1 MSKIMNKVTKLS
13 GLLFTMPLLLIMSG
27 CKKEVSPT
35 TGWNYNDA
43 KNGGFEVRPFD
54 EQATGPGLVFI
65 EGGTFVMGRME
76 EDVMKDWN
84 NSQRRVSVASF
95 YMDEC
100 EIANVDY
107 LEYLH
112 WIERVFIP
120 QDLKVVY
127 DNAVPDEHVWR
138 ERLGYNEPDVE
149 YYFRHPA
156 YRHYP
161 VVGVS
166 WLQAMNF
173 AAWRTDRVN
182 EQILADRGYVDIVQE
197 PSAEGYF
204 NTDAYLTYET
214 YEAEGDKRLKYIST
228 GEYRNVKMEDGILLP
243 KYRLPTEAEW
253 EYAAYGLIGNT
264 LNERVLERK
273 VYPWNGQQLRTD
285 EKKYY
290 GDFMTNIKRGRG
302 DLMGVASA
310 LNDAGFKTKEVKSDW
325 PNDYGLYQMAGNVAE
340 WVMDVYRQSSHDDV
354 SDINPF
360 RGNYFETKM
369 LLEDGT
375 VAERDSVGQIPM
387 VPVSDF
393 KNDRRRNYR
402 AADNKNYLDGDWQ
415 SLKDMDKWKDA
426 TIGTEATAQMY
437 PKNAAPYAYSL
448 VSDNARV
455 YKGGSWRD
463 IPYWASPSSRR
474 YLDEDESTDY
484 IGFRCAMARVG
495 SQTKSSKK

>member
-1 MSKIMNKVTKLS
+1 MNKITR
-13 GLLFTMPLLLIMSG
+13 FTNLLLIIGLMAMMSS
-27 CKKEVSPT
+27 CKKETSPT
-35 TGWNYNDA
+35 TGWKYNDA
-43 KNGGFEVRPFD
+43 KNGGFEVAPFE

-65 EGGTFVMGRME
+65 EGGTFVMGAME

-84 NSQRRVSVASF
+84 NLPRRVSVASF

-100 EIANVDY
+100 EVANVDY
-107 LEYLH
+107 LEYLY
-112 WIERVFIP
+112 WLERVFVP

-127 DNAVPDEHVWR
+127 DNALPDENVWR
-138 ERLGYNEPDVE
+138 DRLSYNEPDVE

-161 VVGVS
+161 VVGVN
-166 WLQAMNF
+166 WLQATNY

-182 EQILADRGYVDIVQE
+182 EQILVDRGYVE
-197 PSAEGYF
+197 FAETPTAEGYF

-214 YEAEGDKRLKYIST
+214 YEAEGEKRLKYISS

-273 VYPWNGQQLRTD
+273 IYPWNGQQIRTE

-290 GDFMTNIKRGRG
+290 GDIMTNNRRGRG

-310 LNDAGFKTKEVKSDW
+310 LNDAGFKTKEVRSDW
-325 PNDYGLYQMAGNVAE
+325 PNDYGLYQMAGNVSE
-340 WVMDVYRQSSHDDV
+340 WVMDVYRQASHDDV
-354 SDINPF
+354 TEYNPF
-360 RGNYFETKM
+360 RGNYFETKK

-375 VAERDSVGQIPM
+375 VAERDSVGRIPM

-402 AADNKNYLDGDWQ
+402 AADNRNYADDDWQ
-415 SLKDMDKWKDA
+415 SLQNMDDWKNAVKSSDASDA
-426 TIGTEATAQMY
+426 TDIMY
-437 PKNAAPYAYSL
+437 RKELNAAYSYSL
-448 VSDNARV
+448 VGDHARV

-463 IPYWASPSSRR
+463 ISYFSAPASRR
-474 YLDEDESTDY
+474 YLDEDEATDY

-495 SQTKSSKK
+495 SQTQGK

>member
-1 MSKIMNKVTKLS
+1 MNKITR
-13 GLLFTMPLLLIMSG
+13 FTNLLLIIGLMAMMSS
-27 CKKEVSPT
+27 CKKETSPT
-35 TGWNYNDA
+35 TGWKYNDA
-43 KNGGFEVRPFD
+43 KNGGFEVAPFE

-65 EGGTFVMGRME
+65 EGGTFVMGAME

-84 NSQRRVSVASF
+84 NLPRRVSVASF

-100 EIANVDY
+100 EVANVDY
-107 LEYLH
+107 LEYLY
-112 WIERVFIP
+112 WLERVFVP

-127 DNAVPDEHVWR
+127 DNALPDENVWR
-138 ERLGYNEPDVE
+138 DRLSYNEPDVE

-161 VVGVS
+161 VVGVN
-166 WLQAMNF
+166 WLQATNY

-182 EQILADRGYVDIVQE
+182 EQILVDRGYVE
-197 PSAEGYF
+197 FAETPTAEGYF

-214 YEAEGDKRLKYIST
+214 YEAEGEKRLKYISS

-273 VYPWNGQQLRTD
+273 IYPWNGQQIRTE

-290 GDFMTNIKRGRG
+290 GDIMTNNRRGRG

-310 LNDAGFKTKEVKSDW
+310 LNDAGFKTKEVRSDW
-325 PNDYGLYQMAGNVAE
+325 PNDYGLYQMAGNVSE
-340 WVMDVYRQSSHDDV
+340 WVMDVYRQASHDDV
-354 SDINPF
+354 TEYNPF
-360 RGNYFETKM
+360 RGNYFETKK

-375 VAERDSVGQIPM
+375 VAERDSVGRIPM

-402 AADNKNYLDGDWQ
+402 AADNRNYADGDWQ
-415 SLKDMDKWKDA
+415 SLQNMDDWKNAVKSSDASDA
-426 TIGTEATAQMY
+426 TDIMY
-437 PKNAAPYAYSL
+437 RKELNAAYSYSL
-448 VSDNARV
+448 VGDHARV

-463 IPYWASPSSRR
+463 ISYFSAPASRR
-474 YLDEDESTDY
+474 YLDEDEATDY

-495 SQTKSSKK
+495 SQTQGK

>member
-1 MSKIMNKVTKLS
+1 MNKITKS
-13 GLLFTMPLLLIMSG
+13 TGLLAVLALLTIMSS
-27 CKKEVSPT
+27 CKKETSPT

-43 KNGGFEVRPFD
+43 KNGGFEVAPFE

-65 EGGTFVMGRME
+65 EGGTFTMGAME

-84 NSQRRVSVASF
+84 NTPRRVTVGSF

-107 LEYLH
+107 LEYLY
-112 WIERVFIP
+112 WLERVFIP

-127 DNAVPDEHVWR
+127 DNAVPDENVWR
-138 ERLGYNEPDVE
+138 DRLGYNEPDVK

-166 WLQAMNF
+166 WLQAADYAN
-173 AAWRTDRVN
+173 WRTDRVN
-182 EQILADRGYVDIVQE
+182 EQILVDRGYVE
-197 PSAEGYF
+197 FSETPTAEGYF

-214 YEAEGDKRLKYIST
+214 YEAEGEKRLRYISS

-243 KYRLPTEAEW
+243 EYRLPTEAEW
-253 EYAAYGLIGNT
+253 EYAAYGLLGNT
-264 LNERVLERK
+264 VNERVLERK
-273 VYPWNGQQLRTD
+273 VYPWNGQQLRTED
-285 EKKYY
+285 KKYY
-290 GDFMTNIKRGRG
+290 GDMMTNVRRGRG
-302 DLMGVASA
+302 DYMGVASA
-310 LNDAGFKTKEVKSDW
+310 LNDAGFKTKEVRSDW
-325 PNDYGLYQMAGNVAE
+325 PNDYGLYQMGGNVAE
-340 WVMDVYRQSSHDDV
+340 WVMDVYRQVSHDDV
-354 SDINPF
+354 TEYNPF
-360 RGNYFETKM
+360 RGNYFETHK

-375 VAERDSVGQIPM
+375 VAERDSVGKVPM

-415 SLKDMDKWKDA
+415 SLQDMDSWTNA
-426 TIGTEATAQMY
+426 LTNTEATNEMY
-437 PKNAAPYAYSL
+437 RKLNENYAYSL
-448 VSDNARV
+448 VSDQARV
-455 YKGGSWRD
+455 YKGGSWKD
-463 IPYWASPSSRR
+463 LPYWSAPGARR
-474 YLDEDESTDY
+474 YLDQDEATDY

-495 SQTKSSKK
+495 AQVQGK

>member
-1 MSKIMNKVTKLS
+1 MNKITTTTS
-13 GLLFTMPLLLIMSG
+13 LFTALVLLAMLSS
-27 CKKEVSPT
+27 CKKEASPT

-43 KNGGFEVRPFD
+43 KNGGFEVAPYED
-54 EQATGPGLVFI
+54 QATGPGLVFI
-65 EGGTFVMGRME
+65 EGGTFVMGAME

-84 NSQRRVSVASF
+84 NNPRRVSVASF

-100 EIANVDY
+100 EISNLDY
-107 LEYLH
+107 REYLY
-112 WIERVFIP
+112 WLERVFIP

-127 DNAVPDEHVWR
+127 DNAVPDENVWR
-138 ERLGYNEPDVE
+138 DRLGYNEPDVE

-156 YRHYP
+156 FNTYP
-161 VVGVS
+161 VVGVN
-166 WLQAMNF
+166 WLQATNY

-182 EQILADRGYVDIVQE
+182 EKILADRGYVE
-197 PSAEGYF
+197 YAETPTAEGYF

-214 YEAEGDKRLKYIST
+214 YEAEGEKRLRYISS

-253 EYAAYGLIGNT
+253 EYAALGLIGNT
-264 LNERVLERK
+264 MNERVLERK
-273 VYPWNGQQLRTD
+273 VYPWNGQQLRTED
-285 EKKYY
+285 KKYY
-290 GDFMTNIKRGRG
+290 GDMMTNIRRGRG

-310 LNDAGFKTKEVKSDW
+310 LNDAGFKTKDVRSDW
-325 PNDYGLYQMAGNVAE
+325 PNDYGLYQMAGNVSE
-340 WVMDVYRQSSHDDV
+340 WVMDVYRQGSHDDV
-354 SDINPF
+354 AEYNPF
-360 RGNYFETKM
+360 RGNYFETKK

-375 VAERDSVGQIPM
+375 VAERDSVGKIPM

-415 SLKDMDKWKDA
+415 SLHDMDSWKSA
-426 TIGTEATAQMY
+426 TTNTEATDQMY
-437 PKNAAPYAYSL
+437 RKLSDNYAFSL
-448 VSDNARV
+448 VSDHARV

-463 IPYWASPSSRR
+463 IPYWSSPGSRR
-474 YLDEDESTDY
+474 YLDEDEAADY

-495 SQTKSSKK
+495 SQTKN

>member
-1 MSKIMNKVTKLS
+1 MNKLTRLT
-13 GLLFTMPLLLIMSG
+13 GLFLAMALMTMMSS
-27 CKKEVSPT
+27 CKKDASPT
-35 TGWNYNDA
+35 TGWTYNDA
-43 KNGGFEVRPFD
+43 KNGGFEVAPFV
-54 EQATGPGLVFI
+54 EQETGPGLVFI
-65 EGGTFVMGRME
+65 EGGTFVMGAME

-84 NSQRRVSVASF
+84 NNPRRVSVASF

-100 EIANVDY
+100 EISNLDY
-107 LEYLH
+107 REYLY
-112 WIERVFIP
+112 WLERVFIP

-127 DNAVPDEHVWR
+127 DNALPDENVWR

-156 YRHYP
+156 FNTYP
-161 VVGVS
+161 VVGVN
-166 WLQAMNF
+166 WLQATNY

-182 EQILADRGYVDIVQE
+182 EKILADRGYVE
-197 PSAEGYF
+197 YAETPTAEGYF

-214 YEAEGDKRLKYIST
+214 YESEGEKRLRYISS

-253 EYAAYGLIGNT
+253 EYAALGLIGNT

-273 VYPWNGQQLRTD
+273 VYPWNGQQLRTED
-285 EKKYY
+285 KKYY
-290 GDFMTNIKRGRG
+290 GDIMTNIRRGRG
-302 DLMGVASA
+302 DLMGVATS
-310 LNDAGFKTKEVKSDW
+310 LNDAGFKTMDVRTGW

-340 WVMDVYRQSSHDDV
+340 WVMDVYRQGSHDDA
-354 SDINPF
+354 SEFNPF
-360 RGNYFETKM
+360 RGNYFETKK

-375 VAERDSVGQIPM
+375 VAERDSVGKIPM

-415 SLKDMDKWKDA
+415 SLYDMDSWKSA
-426 TIGTEATAQMY
+426 TTNEEATDQMY
-437 PKNAAPYAYSL
+437 RKLDDNYAYSL
-448 VSDNARV
+448 VSDHARV

-463 IPYWASPSSRR
+463 IPYWSAPGSRR
-474 YLDEDESTDY
+474 YLDEDESADY

-495 SQTKSSKK
+495 TQTKK

>member
-1 MSKIMNKVTKLS
+1 MNKITKTTS
-13 GLLFTMPLLLIMSG
+13 LFTALVLLAMLSS
-27 CKKEVSPT
+27 CKKEASPT

-43 KNGGFEVRPFD
+43 KNGGFEVAPYE

-65 EGGTFVMGRME
+65 EGGTFVMGAME

-84 NSQRRVSVASF
+84 NNPRRVSVASF

-100 EIANVDY
+100 EISNLDY
-107 LEYLH
+107 REYLY
-112 WIERVFIP
+112 WLERVFIP

-127 DNAVPDEHVWR
+127 DNAVPDENVWR
-138 ERLGYNEPDVE
+138 DRLGYNEPDVE

-156 YRHYP
+156 FNTYP
-161 VVGVS
+161 VVGVN
-166 WLQAMNF
+166 WLQATNY

-182 EQILADRGYVDIVQE
+182 EKILADRGYVE
-197 PSAEGYF
+197 YAETPTAEGYF

-214 YEAEGDKRLKYIST
+214 YEAEGEKRLRYISS

-253 EYAAYGLIGNT
+253 EYAALGLIGNT
-264 LNERVLERK
+264 MNERVLERK
-273 VYPWNGQQLRTD
+273 VYPWNGQQLRTED
-285 EKKYY
+285 KKYY
-290 GDFMTNIKRGRG
+290 GDMMTNIRRGRG

-310 LNDAGFKTKEVKSDW
+310 LNDAGFKTKDVRSDW

-340 WVMDVYRQSSHDDV
+340 WVMDVYRQASHDDV
-354 SDINPF
+354 AEVNPF
-360 RGNYFETKM
+360 RGNYFETKK

-375 VAERDSVGQIPM
+375 VAERDSVGKIPM

-415 SLKDMDKWKDA
+415 SLHDMDSWKSA
-426 TIGTEATAQMY
+426 TTNTEATDQMY
-437 PKNAAPYAYSL
+437 RKLSDNYAFSL
-448 VSDNARV
+448 VSDHARV

-463 IPYWASPSSRR
+463 IPYWSSPGSRR
-474 YLDEDESTDY
+474 YLDEDEAADY

-495 SQTKSSKK
+495 TQTKN

>member
-1 MSKIMNKVTKLS
+1 MNKVTKLT
-13 GLLFTMPLLLIMSG
+13 GLIIAVALMTMFAS
-27 CKKEVSPT
+27 CKKETSPT

-43 KNGGFEVRPFD
+43 KNGGFEVAPFE

-65 EGGTFVMGRME
+65 EGGTFVMGQME

-84 NSQRRVSVASF
+84 NTQRRVSVASF

-107 LEYLH
+107 LEYLY
-112 WIERVFIP
+112 WLERVFIP

-127 DNAVPDEHVWR
+127 DNALPDENVWR
-138 ERLGYNEPDVE
+138 DRLGYNESDVE

-156 YRHYP
+156 YKHYP
-161 VVGVS
+161 VVGVN
-166 WLQAMNF
+166 WLQATNY

-182 EQILADRGYVDIVQE
+182 EQILVDRGYVDFAE
-197 PSAEGYF
+197 TPTAEGYF

-214 YEAEGDKRLKYIST
+214 YEAEGEKRLRYISS

-273 VYPWNGQQLRTD
+273 VYPWNGQQIRTE

-290 GDFMTNIKRGRG
+290 GDIMANIRRGRG
-302 DLMGVASA
+302 DYMGVASD
-310 LNDAGFKTKEVKSDW
+310 LNDNAFKTNDVRSYW
-325 PNDYGLYQMAGNVAE
+325 PNDYGLYNMAGNVAE

-354 SDINPF
+354 TEYNPF
-360 RGNYFETKM
+360 RGNYFETKK

-375 VAERDSVGQIPM
+375 VAERDSVGRIPM

-415 SLKDMDKWKDA
+415 SLKNVDDWTSA
-426 TIGTEATAQMY
+426 TTNTEATEKMY
-437 PKNAAPYAYSL
+437 RKANDAYGFSM
-448 VSDNARV
+448 VSDFARV
-455 YKGGSWRD
+455 YKGGSWKD
-463 IPYWASPSSRR
+463 IPYWSAPGSRR
-474 YLDEDESTDY
+474 YLDEDEATDY

-495 SQTKSSKK
+495 SQSK

>member
-1 MSKIMNKVTKLS
+1 MNKITKTT
-13 GLLFTMPLLLIMSG
+13 GLLAVLALLTIMSS
-27 CKKEVSPT
+27 CKKETSPT

-43 KNGGFEVRPFD
+43 KNGGFEVAPFE

-65 EGGTFVMGRME
+65 EGGTFTMGAME

-84 NSQRRVSVASF
+84 NTPRRVTVGSF

-107 LEYLH
+107 LEYLY
-112 WIERVFIP
+112 WLERVFIP

-127 DNAVPDEHVWR
+127 DNAVPDENVWR
-138 ERLGYNEPDVE
+138 DRLGYNEPDVK

-166 WLQAMNF
+166 WLQAADYAN
-173 AAWRTDRVN
+173 WRTDRVN
-182 EQILADRGYVDIVQE
+182 EQILVDRGYVE
-197 PSAEGYF
+197 FSETPTAEGYF

-214 YEAEGDKRLKYIST
+214 YEAEGEKRLRYISS

-243 KYRLPTEAEW
+243 EYRLPTEAEW
-253 EYAAYGLIGNT
+253 EYAAYGLLGNT
-264 LNERVLERK
+264 VNERVLERK
-273 VYPWNGQQLRTD
+273 VYPWNGQQLRTED
-285 EKKYY
+285 KKYY
-290 GDFMTNIKRGRG
+290 GDMMTNVRRGRG
-302 DLMGVASA
+302 DYMGVASA

-325 PNDYGLYQMAGNVAE
+325 PNDYGLYQMAGNVSE
-340 WVMDVYRQSSHDDV
+340 WVMDVYRQASHDDV
-354 SDINPF
+354 TEYNPF
-360 RGNYFETKM
+360 RGNYFETHK

-375 VAERDSVGQIPM
+375 VAERDSVGKVPM

-402 AADNKNYLDGDWQ
+402 SADNKNYLDGDWQ
-415 SLKDMDKWKDA
+415 SLQDMDSWTNALTNTDA
-426 TIGTEATAQMY
+426 TNEMY
-437 PKNAAPYAYSL
+437 RKLNENYAFSL
-448 VSDNARV
+448 VSDQARV
-455 YKGGSWRD
+455 YKGGSWKD
-463 IPYWASPSSRR
+463 LPYWSAPGARR
-474 YLDEDESTDY
+474 YLDQDESTDY

-495 SQTKSSKK
+495 AQVQGK

>member
-1 MSKIMNKVTKLS
+1 MKKVTKFS
-13 GLLFTMPLLLIMSG
+13 GLLMIVALLTMMSS
-27 CKKEVSPT
+27 CKKETSPT
-35 TGWNYNDA
+35 TGWKYNDA
-43 KNGGFEVRPFD
+43 KNGGFEVAPFE

-65 EGGTFVMGRME
+65 EGGTFVMGSME

-84 NSQRRVSVASF
+84 NTPRRVSVASF

-100 EIANVDY
+100 EISDY
-107 LEYLH
+107 LEYLY
-112 WIERVFIP
+112 WLERVFVP

-127 DNAVPDEHVWR
+127 DNAMPDENVWR
-138 ERLGYNEPDVE
+138 DRLSYNEPDVE

-161 VVGVS
+161 VVGVN
-166 WLQAMNF
+166 WLQATNY

-182 EQILADRGYVDIVQE
+182 EQILVDRGYVE
-197 PSAEGYF
+197 FAETPTAEGYF

-214 YEAEGDKRLKYIST
+214 YEAEGEKRLKYISS

-273 VYPWNGQQLRTD
+273 VYPWNGQQIRTED
-285 EKKYY
+285 KKYY
-290 GDFMTNIKRGRG
+290 GDIMTNNRRGRG

-310 LNDAGFKTKEVKSDW
+310 LNDAGFKTKEVRSDW
-325 PNDYGLYQMAGNVAE
+325 PNDYGLYQMAGNVSE
-340 WVMDVYRQSSHDDV
+340 WVMDVYRQVSHDDV
-354 SDINPF
+354 TEFNPF
-360 RGNYFETKM
+360 RGNYFETKK

-375 VAERDSVGQIPM
+375 VAERDSVGKIPM

-402 AADNKNYLDGDWQ
+402 AADNRNYADGDWQ
-415 SLKDMDKWKDA
+415 SLQSMDDWKNAVKSSDASDA
-426 TIGTEATAQMY
+426 TEYMY
-437 PKNAAPYAYSL
+437 RKEINSAYGYSL

-463 IPYWASPSSRR
+463 IPYWSAPASRR
-474 YLDEDESTDY
+474 YLDEDEATDY

-495 SQTKSSKK
+495 SQTQGK

>member
-1 MSKIMNKVTKLS
+1 MNKVTKLT
-13 GLLFTMPLLLIMSG
+13 GLFLTMALMVMVSS
-27 CKKEVSPT
+27 CKKEASPT

-43 KNGGFEVRPFD
+43 KNGGFEVAPFE
-54 EQATGPGLVFI
+54 EQETGPGLVFI
-65 EGGTFVMGRME
+65 EGGTFVMGAME

-84 NSQRRVSVASF
+84 NSTRRVSVASF

-100 EIANVDY
+100 EISNLDY
-107 LEYLH
+107 REYLY
-112 WIERVFIP
+112 WLYRVFVP
-120 QDLKVVY
+120 QDLQVVY
-127 DNAVPDEHVWR
+127 DNAMPDENVWR
-138 ERLGYNEPDVE
+138 ERLGYNEPDVD

-156 YRHYP
+156 YNKYP

-166 WLQAMNF
+166 WLQATNY

-182 EQILADRGYVDIVQE
+182 EKILADRGYVE
-197 PSAEGYF
+197 YSETPTAEGYF

-214 YEAEGDKRLKYIST
+214 YEAEGEKRLRYISS

-253 EYAAYGLIGNT
+253 EYAALGLVGNT

-273 VYPWNGQQLRTD
+273 VYPWNGQQLRTED
-285 EKKYY
+285 KKYY
-290 GDFMTNIKRGRG
+290 GDLMTNVRRGRG
-302 DLMGVASA
+302 DLMGVATA

-340 WVMDVYRQSSHDDV
+340 WVMDVYRQGSHDDV
-354 SDINPF
+354 SEFNPF
-360 RGNYFETKM
+360 RGNYFETKK

-375 VAERDSVGQIPM
+375 VAERDSVGRIPM

-415 SLKDMDKWKDA
+415 SLYDMDSWKTA
-426 TIGTEATAQMY
+426 TTNTEATDQMY
-437 PKNAAPYAYSL
+437 RKLDDNYAYSL
-448 VSDNARV
+448 VSDHARV

-463 IPYWASPSSRR
+463 IPYWSAPGSRR
-474 YLDEDESTDY
+474 YLDEDEAADY

-495 SQTKSSKK
+495 TQTKR

>member
-1 MSKIMNKVTKLS
+1 MNKITKS
-13 GLLFTMPLLLIMSG
+13 TGLLAVLALLTIMSS
-27 CKKEVSPT
+27 CKKETSPT

-43 KNGGFEVRPFD
+43 KNGGFEVAPFE

-65 EGGTFVMGRME
+65 EGGTFTMGAME

-84 NSQRRVSVASF
+84 NTPRRVTVGSF

-107 LEYLH
+107 LEYLY
-112 WIERVFIP
+112 WLERVFIP

-127 DNAVPDEHVWR
+127 DNAVPDENVWR
-138 ERLGYNEPDVE
+138 DRLGYNEPDVK

-166 WLQAMNF
+166 WLQAVDYAN
-173 AAWRTDRVN
+173 WRTDRVN
-182 EQILADRGYVDIVQE
+182 EQILVDRGYVE
-197 PSAEGYF
+197 FSETPTAEGYF

-214 YEAEGDKRLKYIST
+214 YEAEGEKRLRYISS

-243 KYRLPTEAEW
+243 EYRLPTEAEW
-253 EYAAYGLIGNT
+253 EYAAYGLVGNT
-264 LNERVLERK
+264 VNERVLERK
-273 VYPWNGQQLRTD
+273 VYPWNGQQLRTED
-285 EKKYY
+285 KKYY
-290 GDFMTNIKRGRG
+290 GDMMTNVRRGRG
-302 DLMGVASA
+302 DYMGVASA

-325 PNDYGLYQMAGNVAE
+325 PNDYGLYQMGGNVAE
-340 WVMDVYRQSSHDDV
+340 WVMDVYRQASHDDV
-354 SDINPF
+354 TEYNPF
-360 RGNYFETKM
+360 RGNYFETHK

-375 VAERDSVGQIPM
+375 VAERDSVGKVPM

-415 SLKDMDKWKDA
+415 SLQDMDSWTNA
-426 TIGTEATAQMY
+426 LTNTEATNEMY
-437 PKNAAPYAYSL
+437 RKLNENYAYSL
-448 VSDNARV
+448 VSDQARV
-455 YKGGSWRD
+455 YKGGSWKD
-463 IPYWASPSSRR
+463 LPYWSAPGARR
-474 YLDEDESTDY
+474 YLDQDESTDY

-495 SQTKSSKK
+495 SQVQGR

>member
-1 MSKIMNKVTKLS
+1 MNKITKFT
-13 GLLFTMPLLLIMSG
+13 GLFLLMVLMTVMSS
-27 CKKEVSPT
+27 CKKEASPT
-35 TGWNYNDA
+35 TGWTYNDA
-43 KNGGFEVRPFD
+43 KNGGFEVAPFV
-54 EQATGPGLVFI
+54 EQETGPGLVFI
-65 EGGTFVMGRME
+65 EGGTFVMGAME

-84 NSQRRVSVASF
+84 NNPHRVSVASF

-100 EIANVDY
+100 EISNLDY
-107 LEYLH
+107 REYLY
-112 WIERVFIP
+112 WLERVFIP

-127 DNAVPDEHVWR
+127 DNALPDENVWR

-156 YRHYP
+156 FNTYP
-161 VVGVS
+161 VVGVNR
-166 WLQAMNF
+166 LQATNY

-182 EQILADRGYVDIVQE
+182 EKILADRGYVE
-197 PSAEGYF
+197 YAETPTAEGYF

-214 YEAEGDKRLKYIST
+214 YESEGEKRLRYISS

-253 EYAAYGLIGNT
+253 EYAALGLIGNT

-273 VYPWNGQQLRTD
+273 VYPWNGQQLRTED
-285 EKKYY
+285 KKYY
-290 GDFMTNIKRGRG
+290 GDIMTNIRRGRG
-302 DLMGVASA
+302 DLMGVASS
-310 LNDAGFKTKEVKSDW
+310 LNDAGFKTMDVRTGW

-340 WVMDVYRQSSHDDV
+340 WVMDVYRQGSHDDV
-354 SDINPF
+354 SEFNPF
-360 RGNYFETKM
+360 RGNYFETKK

-375 VAERDSVGQIPM
+375 VAERDSVGRIPM

-415 SLKDMDKWKDA
+415 SLQDMDSWKTA
-426 TIGTEATAQMY
+426 TTNEEATDQMY
-437 PKNAAPYAYSL
+437 RKLDDNYAYSL
-448 VSDNARV
+448 VSDHARV

-463 IPYWASPSSRR
+463 IPYWSSPGSRR
-474 YLDEDESTDY
+474 YLDEDESADY

-495 SQTKSSKK
+495 TQTKK

>member
-1 MSKIMNKVTKLS
+1 MNKATKLT
-13 GLLFTMPLLLIMSG
+13 GLFLTMALMVMVSS
-27 CKKEVSPT
+27 CKKDASPT

-43 KNGGFEVRPFD
+43 KNGGFEVAPFE
-54 EQATGPGLVFI
+54 EQETGPGLVFI
-65 EGGTFVMGRME
+65 EGGTFVMGAME

-84 NSQRRVSVASF
+84 NTPRRVSVASF

-100 EIANVDY
+100 EISNLDY
-107 LEYLH
+107 REYLY
-112 WIERVFIP
+112 WLERVFIP

-127 DNAVPDEHVWR
+127 DNAMPDENVWR
-138 ERLGYNEPDVE
+138 ERLGYNEPDVD

-156 YRHYP
+156 YNKYP

-166 WLQAMNF
+166 WMQATNY

-182 EQILADRGYVDIVQE
+182 EKILADRGYVE
-197 PSAEGYF
+197 YSETPTAEGYF
-204 NTDAYLTYET
+204 STDAYLTYET
-214 YEAEGDKRLKYIST
+214 YEAEGEKRLRYISS

-253 EYAAYGLIGNT
+253 EYAALGLVGNT

-273 VYPWNGQQLRTD
+273 VYPWNGQQLRTED
-285 EKKYY
+285 KKYY
-290 GDFMTNIKRGRG
+290 GDIMTNVRRGRG
-302 DLMGVASA
+302 DLMGVATA
-310 LNDAGFKTKEVKSDW
+310 LNDAGFKTMDVRSGW

-340 WVMDVYRQSSHDDV
+340 WVMDVYRQGSHDDV
-354 SDINPF
+354 SEFNPF
-360 RGNYFETKM
+360 RGNYFETKK

-375 VAERDSVGQIPM
+375 VAERDSVGRIPM

-415 SLKDMDKWKDA
+415 SLYDMDSWKTA
-426 TIGTEATAQMY
+426 TTNTEATDQMY
-437 PKNAAPYAYSL
+437 RKLDDNYAYSL
-448 VSDNARV
+448 VSDRARV

-463 IPYWASPSSRR
+463 IPYWSAPGSRR
-474 YLDEDESTDY
+474 YLDEDEAADY

-495 SQTKSSKK
+495 TQTK

>member
-1 MSKIMNKVTKLS
+1 MNKITKTTS
-13 GLLFTMPLLLIMSG
+13 LFTALVLLAMLSS
-27 CKKEVSPT
+27 CKKEASPT

-43 KNGGFEVRPFD
+43 KNGGFEVAPYED
-54 EQATGPGLVFI
+54 QATGPGLVFI
-65 EGGTFVMGRME
+65 EGGTFVMGAME

-84 NSQRRVSVASF
+84 NNPRRVSVASF

-100 EIANVDY
+100 EISNLDY
-107 LEYLH
+107 REYLY
-112 WIERVFIP
+112 WLERVFIP

-127 DNAVPDEHVWR
+127 DNAVPDENVWR
-138 ERLGYNEPDVE
+138 DRLGYNEPDVE

-156 YRHYP
+156 FNTYP
-161 VVGVS
+161 VVGVN
-166 WLQAMNF
+166 WLQATNY

-182 EQILADRGYVDIVQE
+182 EKILADRGYVE
-197 PSAEGYF
+197 YAETPTAEGYF

-214 YEAEGDKRLKYIST
+214 YEAEGEKRLRYISS

-253 EYAAYGLIGNT
+253 EYAALGLIGNT
-264 LNERVLERK
+264 MNERVLERK
-273 VYPWNGQQLRTD
+273 VYPWNGQQLRTED
-285 EKKYY
+285 KKYY
-290 GDFMTNIKRGRG
+290 GDMMTNIRRGRG

-310 LNDAGFKTKEVKSDW
+310 LNDAGFKTKDVRSDW

-340 WVMDVYRQSSHDDV
+340 WVMDVYRQGSHDDV
-354 SDINPF
+354 AEVNPF
-360 RGNYFETKM
+360 RGNYFETKK

-375 VAERDSVGQIPM
+375 VAERDSVGKIPM

-415 SLKDMDKWKDA
+415 SLHDMDSWKSA
-426 TIGTEATAQMY
+426 TTNTEATDQMY
-437 PKNAAPYAYSL
+437 RKLSDNYAFSL
-448 VSDNARV
+448 VSDHARV

-463 IPYWASPSSRR
+463 IPYWSSPGTRR
-474 YLDEDESTDY
+474 YLDEDEASDY

-495 SQTKSSKK
+495 TQTKN

>member
-1 MSKIMNKVTKLS
+1 M
-13 GLLFTMPLLLIMSG
+13 TMALMVMVSS
-27 CKKEVSPT
+27 CKKDASPT

-43 KNGGFEVRPFD
+43 KNGGFEVAPFE
-54 EQATGPGLVFI
+54 EQETGPGLVFI
-65 EGGTFVMGRME
+65 EGGTFVMGAME

-84 NSQRRVSVASF
+84 NTPRRVSVASF

-100 EIANVDY
+100 EISNLDY
-107 LEYLH
+107 REYLY
-112 WIERVFIP
+112 WLERVFIP

-127 DNAVPDEHVWR
+127 DNAMPDENVWR
-138 ERLGYNEPDVE
+138 ERLGYNEPDVD

-156 YRHYP
+156 YNKYP

-166 WLQAMNF
+166 WMQATNY

-182 EQILADRGYVDIVQE
+182 EKILADRGYVE
-197 PSAEGYF
+197 YSETPTAEGYF

-214 YEAEGDKRLKYIST
+214 YEAEGEKRLRYISS

-253 EYAAYGLIGNT
+253 EYAALGLVGNT

-273 VYPWNGQQLRTD
+273 VYPWNGQQLRTED
-285 EKKYY
+285 KKYY
-290 GDFMTNIKRGRG
+290 GDIMTNVRRGRG
-302 DLMGVASA
+302 DLMGVATA
-310 LNDAGFKTKEVKSDW
+310 LNDAGFKTMDVRSGW

-340 WVMDVYRQSSHDDV
+340 WVMDVYRQGSHDDV
-354 SDINPF
+354 SEFNPF
-360 RGNYFETKM
+360 RGNYFETKK

-375 VAERDSVGQIPM
+375 VAERDSVGRIPM

-415 SLKDMDKWKDA
+415 SLYDMDSWKTA
-426 TIGTEATAQMY
+426 TTNTEATDQMY
-437 PKNAAPYAYSL
+437 RKLDDNYAYSL
-448 VSDNARV
+448 VSDRARV

-463 IPYWASPSSRR
+463 IPYWSAPGSRR
-474 YLDEDESTDY
+474 YLDEDEAADY

-495 SQTKSSKK
+495 TQTK

>member
-1 MSKIMNKVTKLS
+1 MNKATKLT
-13 GLLFTMPLLLIMSG
+13 GLFLTMALMVMVSS
-27 CKKEVSPT
+27 CKKEASPT

-43 KNGGFEVRPFD
+43 KNGGFEVAPFE
-54 EQATGPGLVFI
+54 EQETGPGLVFI
-65 EGGTFVMGRME
+65 EGGTFVMGAME

-84 NSQRRVSVASF
+84 NSPRRVSVASF

-100 EIANVDY
+100 EISNLDY
-107 LEYLH
+107 REYLY
-112 WIERVFIP
+112 WLERVFIP

-127 DNAVPDEHVWR
+127 DNAMPDENVWR
-138 ERLGYNEPDVE
+138 ERLGYNEPDVD

-156 YRHYP
+156 YNKYP

-166 WLQAMNF
+166 WLQATNY

-182 EQILADRGYVDIVQE
+182 EKILADRGYVE
-197 PSAEGYF
+197 YSETPTAEGYF

-214 YEAEGDKRLKYIST
+214 YEAEGEKRLRYISS

-253 EYAAYGLIGNT
+253 EYAALGLVGNT

-273 VYPWNGQQLRTD
+273 VYPWNGQQLRTE
-285 EKKYY
+285 EKRYY
-290 GDFMTNIKRGRG
+290 GDLMTNVRRGRG
-302 DLMGVASA
+302 DLMGVATA

-340 WVMDVYRQSSHDDV
+340 WVMDVYRQGSHDDV
-354 SDINPF
+354 SEFNPF
-360 RGNYFETKM
+360 RGNYFETKK

-375 VAERDSVGQIPM
+375 VAERDSVGKIPM

-415 SLKDMDKWKDA
+415 SLYDMDSWKTA
-426 TIGTEATAQMY
+426 TTNTEATDQMY
-437 PKNAAPYAYSL
+437 RKLDDNYAFSL
-448 VSDNARV
+448 VSDHARV

-463 IPYWASPSSRR
+463 IPYWSAPGSRR
-474 YLDEDESTDY
+474 YLDEDEATDY

-495 SQTKSSKK
+495 TQTKR

>member
-1 MSKIMNKVTKLS
+1 MNMSTKS
-13 GLLFTMPLLLIMSG
+13 TGLIILFALLTVFTS
-27 CKKEVSPT
+27 CKKETSPT

-43 KNGGFEVRPFD
+43 KNGGFEVAAFE

-65 EGGTFVMGRME
+65 EGGSFVMGQME

-84 NSQRRVSVASF
+84 NNPRRVSVASF

-100 EIANVDY
+100 EISNLDY
-107 LEYLH
+107 REYLY
-112 WIERVFIP
+112 WLERVFIP

-127 DNAVPDEHVWR
+127 DNALPDENVWR
-138 ERLGYNEPDVE
+138 NRLGYNEPDVE
-149 YYFRHPA
+149 LYFRHPA
-156 YRHYP
+156 YAKYP
-161 VVGVS
+161 VVGVN
-166 WLQAMNF
+166 WLQATNY

-182 EQILADRGYVDIVQE
+182 EQILVDRGYVE
-197 PSAEGYF
+197 FAETPTAEGYF

-214 YEAEGDKRLKYIST
+214 YEAEGEKRLRYISS

-253 EYAAYGLIGNT
+253 EYAALGLVGNT

-273 VYPWNGQQLRTD
+273 VYPWNGQQLRT
-285 EKKYY
+285 ESKKYY
-290 GDFMTNIKRGRG
+290 GDFMSNGRRGRG
-302 DLMGVASA
+302 DYMGVASA
-310 LNDAGFKTKEVKSDW
+310 LNDAGFKTKEVRSDW

-354 SDINPF
+354 AEYNPF
-360 RGNYFETKM
+360 RGNYFETM
-369 LLEDGT
+369 LLLEDGT
-375 VAERDSVGQIPM
+375 VAERDSVGKIPM

-415 SLKDMDKWKDA
+415 SLQDVESWKNA
-426 TIGTEATAQMY
+426 TSSTEATDQMY
-437 PKNAAPYAYSL
+437 RKLTDNYAYSL
-448 VSDNARV
+448 VSDHARV
-455 YKGGSWRD
+455 YKGGSWKD
-463 IPYWASPSSRR
+463 IPYYFSPGTRR
-474 YLDEDESTDY
+474 YLDEDESADY

-495 SQTKSSKK
+495 SQTQGRR

>member
-1 MSKIMNKVTKLS
+1 MNKITKS
-13 GLLFTMPLLLIMSG
+13 TGLLVVLGLLTMMSS
-27 CKKEVSPT
+27 CKKETSPT

-43 KNGGFEVRPFD
+43 KNGGFEVAPFE

-65 EGGTFVMGRME
+65 EGGTFTMGAME

-84 NSQRRVSVASF
+84 NTPRRVTVGSF

-107 LEYLH
+107 LEYLY
-112 WIERVFIP
+112 WLERVFIP

-127 DNAVPDEHVWR
+127 DNAVPDENVWR
-138 ERLGYNEPDVE
+138 DRLGYNEPDVK

-166 WLQAMNF
+166 WLQAADYAN
-173 AAWRTDRVN
+173 WRTDRVN
-182 EQILADRGYVDIVQE
+182 EQILVDRGYVE
-197 PSAEGYF
+197 FAETPTAEGYF

-214 YEAEGDKRLKYIST
+214 YEAEGEKRLRYISS

-243 KYRLPTEAEW
+243 EYRLPTEAEW
-253 EYAAYGLIGNT
+253 EYAAYGLVGNT
-264 LNERVLERK
+264 VNERVLERK
-273 VYPWNGQQLRTD
+273 VYPWNGQQLRTED
-285 EKKYY
+285 KKYY
-290 GDFMTNIKRGRG
+290 GDMMTNVRRGRG
-302 DLMGVASA
+302 DYMGVASA

-325 PNDYGLYQMAGNVAE
+325 PNDYGLYQMGGNVAE
-340 WVMDVYRQSSHDDV
+340 WVMDVYRQVSHDDV
-354 SDINPF
+354 TEYNPF
-360 RGNYFETKM
+360 RGNYFETHK

-375 VAERDSVGQIPM
+375 VAERDSVGKVPM

-415 SLKDMDKWKDA
+415 SLQDMDSWTNAITNTQA
-426 TIGTEATAQMY
+426 TEQMY
-437 PKNAAPYAYSL
+437 RKSNENYAFSL
-448 VSDNARV
+448 VSDEARV
-455 YKGGSWRD
+455 YKGGSWKD
-463 IPYWASPSSRR
+463 LPYWSAPGARR
-474 YLDEDESTDY
+474 YLDQDESADY
-484 IGFRCAMARVG
+484 IGFRCTMARVG
-495 SQTKSSKK
+495 SQVQGR

>member
-1 MSKIMNKVTKLS
+1 MNKITKFT
-13 GLLFTMPLLLIMSG
+13 GLFLLMVLMTVMSS
-27 CKKEVSPT
+27 CKKEASPT
-35 TGWNYNDA
+35 TGWTYNDA
-43 KNGGFEVRPFD
+43 KNGGFEVAPFV
-54 EQATGPGLVFI
+54 EQETGPGLVFI
-65 EGGTFVMGRME
+65 EGGTFVMGAME

-84 NSQRRVSVASF
+84 NNPHRVSVASF

-100 EIANVDY
+100 EISNLDY
-107 LEYLH
+107 REYLY
-112 WIERVFIP
+112 WLERVFIP

-127 DNAVPDEHVWR
+127 DNALPDENVWR

-156 YRHYP
+156 FNTYP
-161 VVGVS
+161 VVGVN
-166 WLQAMNF
+166 WLQATNY

-182 EQILADRGYVDIVQE
+182 EKILADRGYVE
-197 PSAEGYF
+197 YAETPTAEGYF

-214 YEAEGDKRLKYIST
+214 YESEGEKRLRYISS

-253 EYAAYGLIGNT
+253 EYAALGLIGNT

-273 VYPWNGQQLRTD
+273 VYPWNGQQLRTED
-285 EKKYY
+285 KKYY
-290 GDFMTNIKRGRG
+290 GDIMTNIRRGRG
-302 DLMGVASA
+302 DLMGVASS
-310 LNDAGFKTKEVKSDW
+310 LNDAGFKTMDVRTGW

-340 WVMDVYRQSSHDDV
+340 WVMDVYRQGSHDDV
-354 SDINPF
+354 SEFNPF
-360 RGNYFETKM
+360 RGNYFETKK

-375 VAERDSVGQIPM
+375 VAERDSVGRIPM

-415 SLKDMDKWKDA
+415 SLQDMDSWKTA
-426 TIGTEATAQMY
+426 TTNEEATDQMY
-437 PKNAAPYAYSL
+437 RKLDDNYAYSL
-448 VSDNARV
+448 VSDHARV

-463 IPYWASPSSRR
+463 IPYWSSPGSRR
-474 YLDEDESTDY
+474 YLDEDESADY

-495 SQTKSSKK
+495 TQTKK

>member
-1 MSKIMNKVTKLS
+1 MNKSTKLT
-13 GLLFTMPLLLIMSG
+13 GLFILCALLVTMSS
-27 CKKEVSPT
+27 CKKETSPT

-43 KNGGFEVRPFD
+43 KNGGFEVAAFE

-65 EGGTFVMGRME
+65 EGGSFVMGAME

-84 NSQRRVSVASF
+84 NNPRRVSVASF

-100 EIANVDY
+100 EISNLDY
-107 LEYLH
+107 REYLY
-112 WIERVFIP
+112 WLERVFVP

-127 DNAVPDEHVWR
+127 DNALPDENVWR
-138 ERLGYNEPDVE
+138 DRLGYNESDVE

-156 YRHYP
+156 YAKYP
-161 VVGVS
+161 VVGVN
-166 WLQAMNF
+166 WLQATNY

-182 EQILADRGYVDIVQE
+182 EQILVDRGYVE
-197 PSAEGYF
+197 FAETPTAEGYF

-214 YEAEGDKRLKYIST
+214 YEAEGEKRLRYISS

-253 EYAAYGLIGNT
+253 EYAALGLIGNT

-273 VYPWNGQQLRTD
+273 VYPWNGQQLRTED
-285 EKKYY
+285 KKYY
-290 GDFMTNIKRGRG
+290 GDFMANGRRGRG
-302 DLMGVASA
+302 DYMGVASS
-310 LNDAGFKTKEVKSDW
+310 LNDASFKTAEVKSFW
-325 PNDYGLYQMAGNVAE
+325 PNDYGLYHMAGNVSE

-354 SDINPF
+354 TEYNPF
-360 RGNYFETKM
+360 RGNYFETKK

-375 VAERDSVGQIPM
+375 VAERDSVGKIPM

-415 SLKDMDKWKDA
+415 SLQDIDSWTNA
-426 TIGTEATAQMY
+426 TSNTEATDQMY
-437 PKNAAPYAYSL
+437 RKLNDNYAYSL
-448 VSDNARV
+448 VSDRARV
-455 YKGGSWRD
+455 YKGGSWKD
-463 IPYWASPSSRR
+463 IPYYFAPGSRR
-474 YLDEDESTDY
+474 YMDEDEATDY

-495 SQTKSSKK
+495 SQVKGK

>member
-1 MSKIMNKVTKLS
+1 MNKVTKFT
-13 GLLFTMPLLLIMSG
+13 GLFLTMALMVMVSS
-27 CKKEVSPT
+27 CKKDASPT

-43 KNGGFEVRPFD
+43 KNGGFEVAPFE
-54 EQATGPGLVFI
+54 EQETGPGLVFI
-65 EGGTFVMGRME
+65 EGGTFVMGAME

-84 NSQRRVSVASF
+84 NSPRRVSVASF

-100 EIANVDY
+100 EISNLDY
-107 LEYLH
+107 REYLY
-112 WIERVFIP
+112 WLERVFIP

-127 DNAVPDEHVWR
+127 DNAMPDENVWR
-138 ERLGYNEPDVE
+138 ERLGYNEPDVD

-156 YRHYP
+156 YNKYP

-166 WLQAMNF
+166 WLQATNY

-182 EQILADRGYVDIVQE
+182 EKILADRGYVE
-197 PSAEGYF
+197 YSETPTAEGYF

-214 YEAEGDKRLKYIST
+214 YEAEGEKRLRYISS

-253 EYAAYGLIGNT
+253 EYAALGLVGNT

-273 VYPWNGQQLRTD
+273 VYPWNGQQLRTED
-285 EKKYY
+285 KKYY
-290 GDFMTNIKRGRG
+290 GDLMTNVRRGRG
-302 DLMGVASA
+302 DLMGVATA

-340 WVMDVYRQSSHDDV
+340 WVMDVYRQGSHDDV
-354 SDINPF
+354 SEFNPF
-360 RGNYFETKM
+360 RGNYFETKK

-375 VAERDSVGQIPM
+375 VAERDSVGKIPM

-415 SLKDMDKWKDA
+415 SLYDMDNWKSAA
-426 TIGTEATAQMY
+426 TTDEATDQMY
-437 PKNAAPYAYSL
+437 RKLDDNYAYSL
-448 VSDNARV
+448 VSDHARV

-463 IPYWASPSSRR
+463 IPYWSAPGSRR
-474 YLDEDESTDY
+474 YLDEDEAADY

-495 SQTKSSKK
+495 TQTKK

>member
-1 MSKIMNKVTKLS
+1 MNKATKLT
-13 GLLFTMPLLLIMSG
+13 GLFLTMALMVMVSS
-27 CKKEVSPT
+27 CKKEASPT

-43 KNGGFEVRPFD
+43 KNGGFEVAPFE
-54 EQATGPGLVFI
+54 EQETGPGLVFI
-65 EGGTFVMGRME
+65 EGGTFVMGAME

-84 NSQRRVSVASF
+84 NSPRRVSVASF

-100 EIANVDY
+100 EISNLDY
-107 LEYLH
+107 REYLY
-112 WIERVFIP
+112 WLERVFIP

-127 DNAVPDEHVWR
+127 DNAMPDENVWR
-138 ERLGYNEPDVE
+138 ERLGYNEPDVD

-156 YRHYP
+156 YNKYP

-166 WLQAMNF
+166 WLQATNY

-182 EQILADRGYVDIVQE
+182 EKILADRGYVE
-197 PSAEGYF
+197 YSETPTAEGYF

-214 YEAEGDKRLKYIST
+214 YEAEGEKRLRYISS

-253 EYAAYGLIGNT
+253 EYAALGLVGNT

-273 VYPWNGQQLRTD
+273 VYPWNGQQLRTE
-285 EKKYY
+285 EKRYY
-290 GDFMTNIKRGRG
+290 GDLMTNVRRGRG
-302 DLMGVASA
+302 DLMGVATA

-340 WVMDVYRQSSHDDV
+340 WVMDVYRQGSHDDV
-354 SDINPF
+354 SEFNPF
-360 RGNYFETKM
+360 RGNYFETKK

-375 VAERDSVGQIPM
+375 VAERDSVGKIPM

-415 SLKDMDKWKDA
+415 SLHDMDSWKTA
-426 TIGTEATAQMY
+426 TTNTEATDQMY
-437 PKNAAPYAYSL
+437 RKLDDNYSYSL
-448 VSDNARV
+448 VSDHARV

-463 IPYWASPSSRR
+463 IPYWSAPGSRR
-474 YLDEDESTDY
+474 YLDEDEATDY

-495 SQTKSSKK
+495 TQTKK

>member
-1 MSKIMNKVTKLS
+1 MNKITKS
-13 GLLFTMPLLLIMSG
+13 TGLLAVLALLTIMSS
-27 CKKEVSPT
+27 CKKETSPT

-43 KNGGFEVRPFD
+43 KNGGFEVAPFE

-65 EGGTFVMGRME
+65 EGGTFTMGAME

-84 NSQRRVSVASF
+84 NTPRRVTVGSF

-107 LEYLH
+107 LEYLY
-112 WIERVFIP
+112 WLERVFIP

-127 DNAVPDEHVWR
+127 DNAVPDENVWR
-138 ERLGYNEPDVE
+138 DRLGYNEPDVK

-166 WLQAMNF
+166 WLQAADYAN
-173 AAWRTDRVN
+173 WRTDRVN
-182 EQILADRGYVDIVQE
+182 EQILVDRGYVE
-197 PSAEGYF
+197 FSETPTAEGYF

-214 YEAEGDKRLKYIST
+214 YEAEGEKRLRYISS

-243 KYRLPTEAEW
+243 EYRLPTEAEW
-253 EYAAYGLIGNT
+253 EYAAYGLVGNT
-264 LNERVLERK
+264 VNERVLERK
-273 VYPWNGQQLRTD
+273 VYPWNGQQLRTED
-285 EKKYY
+285 KKYY
-290 GDFMTNIKRGRG
+290 GDMMTNVRRGRG
-302 DLMGVASA
+302 DYMGVASA

-325 PNDYGLYQMAGNVAE
+325 PNDYGLYQMGGNVAE
-340 WVMDVYRQSSHDDV
+340 WVMDVYRQASHDDV
-354 SDINPF
+354 TEYNPF
-360 RGNYFETKM
+360 RGNYFETHK

-375 VAERDSVGQIPM
+375 VAERDSVGKVPM

-415 SLKDMDKWKDA
+415 SLQDMDSWTNA
-426 TIGTEATAQMY
+426 LTNTEATNEMY
-437 PKNAAPYAYSL
+437 RKLNENYAYSL
-448 VSDNARV
+448 VSDQARV
-455 YKGGSWRD
+455 YKGGSWKD
-463 IPYWASPSSRR
+463 LPYWSAPGARR
-474 YLDEDESTDY
+474 YLDQDESTDY

-495 SQTKSSKK
+495 SQVQGR